1 MNHLILFDN
10 VTYQYDGSE
19 ETAINELSL
28 SVEAKEWVAIVG
40 RNGSG
45 KSTLGRLMNGLNQ
58 PTEGAILIDG
68 LQTSNSNDLRVI
80 RQKVGMIFQN
90 PEHQFVATTVRD
102 DIAFGLENQGLSREI
117 MVKRIAH
124 YAKLI
129 GVHEL
134 MDMEPHRLSGGQ
146 KQRVAICGVLALE
159 PEVLIFDEATSML
172 DPNGREEVLEI
183 MRMLN
188 EQGITIISI
197 THDMKEAAEAERMIV
212 LDKGKI
218 IADKS
223 PLALFQ
229 DKNIVQ
235 KAGLRVPFIVA
246 LQEKLQSYDRS
257 VNPPVLTEEELI
269 EALWTLSLNK

>member
-1 MNHLILFDN
+1 MNHLILFDK

-19 ETAINELSL
+19 EAAINELSI
-28 SVEAKEWVAIVG
+28 SIRAKEWVSIVG

-58 PTEGAILIDG
+58 PTEGTILIDG
-68 LQTSNSNDLRVI
+68 LQTSKPDDLRGI

-102 DIAFGLENQGLSREI
+102 DIAFGLENQGMPREI

-212 LDKGKI
+212 LEQGKI

-229 DKNIVQ
+229 DKKIVQ
-235 KAGLRVPFIVA
+235 KAGLRLPFIVA
-246 LQEKLQSYDRS
+246 LQERLQSYDRS
-257 VNPPVLTEEELI
+257 VYPPVLTEEELI

>member
-28 SVEAKEWVAIVG
+28 AVKAKEWVAIVG

-68 LQTSNSNDLRVI
+68 LQTSNFDDLRLI

-102 DIAFGLENQGLSREI
+102 DIAFGLENQGMPRAI

-212 LDKGKI
+212 LDKGKV

-223 PLALFQ
+223 PLDLFQ